1 MRAQLLPRLTRLA
14 LAVAGFVPS
23 PSSAFALLISISPLP
38 VGSSLLLAI
47 AAAATNAT
55 PSSSLSLLL
64 LLDTSLGPSSTC
76 MIGLNPNLKTTAQ

>member
-14 LAVAGFVPS
+14 LAVAGFV